1 MDYKPRHPHLA
12 VQSRVD
18 LQSHAT
24 LLARL
29 QTVQLLQMSEREIA
43 KLIQEAETDPI
54 FEKLLYPDEPR
65 WKVIRFQPNPRT
77 RLSPSFYEM
86 NEETLL
92 EGARP
97 EAAQVI
103 SEGREALAIIQR
115 MGQGNFETYFL
126 RAEKEMD
133 RVGMAKSLGL
143 TESEV
148 QQVRDFLLTYSIQS
162 EFFDPS
168 TKASIT
174 AGKSVVRLTRLSL
187 DSQGE
192 AVFEFGSPLLARGR
206 YDIQYERLQGLLK
219 GNELSPQDRRHLKAL
234 VRRLEFINWRQN
246 TLYRILDFV
255 CHAQR
260 FFLATQ
266 DASKKTPITQRQLA
280 KRLAVAP
287 STVNRAIQG
296 RSLVLPWGEE
306 LLLEDMFCSRKHL
319 CQSVLENLEGEDPAF
334 EKRTDRDLQE
344 ELRVRLGF
352 PVPRRTVNSYRR
364 SLAGGRPPSL
374 SSGTLLASGAESEES
389 SGGGGK

>member
-1 MDYKPRHPHLA
+1 MDLKPRHPRLA
-12 VQSRVD
+12 VQPRVE

-29 QTVQLLQMSEREIA
+29 QTVQLLQMSERQIA
-43 KLIQEAETDPI
+43 ELIKEAETDPI
-54 FEKLLYPDEPR
+54 FEKLLYPKEPR

-86 NEETLL
+86 NEETLA

-103 SEGREALAIIQR
+103 SEGKEALSVIHRI
-115 MGQGNFETYFL
+115 GQGPFETYFL
-126 RAEKEMD
+126 RADHELD
-133 RVGMAKSLGL
+133 RGGMAKSLGI
-143 TESEV
+143 TEMEV
-148 QQVRDFLLTYSIQS
+148 QKVRDFLLTYSIQS
-162 EFFDPS
+162 EFFDHS
-168 TKASIT
+168 TKASIVP
-174 AGKSVVRLTRLSL
+174 GKSVVRLTRLSM
-187 DSQGE
+187 DSAGE

-219 GNELSPQDRRHLKAL
+219 GSELSPQDRRHLKAL

-260 FFLATQ
+260 FYLATQ

-306 LLLEDMFCSRKHL
+306 MLLEDMFCSRKHL
-319 CQSVLENLEGEDPAF
+319 CQGVLENIEGEDPAF
-334 EKRTDRDLQE
+334 DKRSDLELQE

-364 SLAGGRPPSL
+364 SLAEGRPTSTRP
-374 SSGTLLASGAESEES
+374 ASGSPSADVFE
-389 SGGGGK
+389 GTGK

>member
-1 MDYKPRHPHLA
+1 MDMKPRRPHLSVKPRA
-12 VQSRVD
+12 ELR
-18 LQSHAT
+18 SHAT

-29 QTVQLLQMSEREIA
+29 QTIQLLQMSEREIA
-43 KLIQEAETDPI
+43 ELIREAETDPI
-54 FEKLLYPDEPR
+54 FEKLLYPKEPQ

-77 RLSPSFYEM
+77 KLSPSFYEL
-86 NEETLL
+86 NEETLS

-103 SEGREALAIIQR
+103 SEGKDAMAVIQR
-115 MGQGNFETYFL
+115 MGQENFEAHFL

-133 RVGMAKSLGL
+133 CAGMANTLGL
-143 TESEV
+143 TEAEV
-148 QQVRDFLLTYSIQS
+148 QKVRDFLLTYSIQS

-168 TKASIT
+168 TKGSSAH
-174 AGKSVVRLTRLSL
+174 GKHVVRLTRLSL
-187 DSQGE
+187 DGAGE
-192 AVFEFGSPLLARGR
+192 PVFEFGSPLLARGR

-219 GNELSPQDRRHLKAL
+219 GSELSPHDRRHLKAF

-260 FFLATQ
+260 FYLATQ
-266 DASKKTPITQRQLA
+266 DISKKTPITQRQLA
-280 KRLAVAP
+280 KRLSVAP

-306 LLLEDMFCSRKHL
+306 MLLEDMFCSRKHL
-319 CQSVLENLEGEDPAF
+319 CQGVLENLEEEDPQF
-334 EKRTDRDLQE
+334 KKRTDVELQE
-344 ELRVRLGF
+344 VLRGRLGF

-364 SLAGGRPPSL
+364 SLGAVSSKSAPAGVS
-374 SSGTLLASGAESEES
+374 
-389 SGGGGK
+389 K